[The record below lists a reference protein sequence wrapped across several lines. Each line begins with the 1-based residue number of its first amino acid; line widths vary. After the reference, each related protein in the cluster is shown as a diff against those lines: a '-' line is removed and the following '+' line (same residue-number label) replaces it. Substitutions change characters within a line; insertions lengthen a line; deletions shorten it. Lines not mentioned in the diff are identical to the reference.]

1 MTENN
6 SENNTQESADTWQL
20 CGKTLHSRLLLGTG
34 GMTSIDIMEKS
45 LVASGA
51 EVATVALRRHAKTG
65 VDIYGM
71 LQRHNI
77 NVLPNTAGCKTA
89 HDAVLTAKMARESLG
104 TDWIKLEVIADDDTL
119 LPDTREVLLAAEKL
133 VEEGFSVL
141 CYTNDDPIVARR
153 LVSLGVKAVMP
164 GGAPI
169 GTGLGILNP
178 RNIELIVRECKE
190 AGVPVILDA
199 GVGTASDVVK
209 AFEIGCSG
217 VLLASAVTRCP
228 DPVKMG
234 RAMAA
239 AVTAGKLAH
248 DAGRIP
254 MRNHA
259 LASSP
264 VEGRAWADSVL

>member
-6 SENNTQESADTWQL
+6 SKYNVEENSDSWQL

-51 EVATVALRRHAKTG
+51 QVATVALRRHAKTG

-153 LVSLGVKAVMP
+153 LVSLGVKAIMP

-178 RNIELIVRECKE
+178 RNIELIVQESNE
-190 AGVPVILDA
+190 SNIPVILDA

-209 AFEIGCSG
+209 AFELGCSG
-217 VLLASAVTRCP
+217 VLLASAVTRCQ

-234 RAMAA
+234 YAMAA
-239 AVTAGKLAH
+239 AVKAGKLAH

-254 MRNHA
+254 KREHA